1 MKFQKRLKLEHGL
14 EQIDMVAMINVMFL
28 LLAFL
33 LLSNYF
39 TVQSGINVK
48 LPKTVTSDVVNEEDF
63 IVTITSENI
72 LYVNRKIVTPKE
84 LSQELEKIAHH
95 NKPLIIKADRR
106 ASMGRV
112 VDVWNLCRQL
122 GVERINIATN

>member
-1 MKFQKRLKLEHGL
+1 MKFQRRIKLEYGL
-14 EQIDMVAMINVMFL
+14 DQIDSIALINVML
-28 LLAFL
+28 LLLVFFML
-33 LLSNYF
+33 FNYL
-39 TVQSGINVK
+39 TASSGINVK
-48 LPKTVTSDVVNEEDF
+48 LPKTITSDVVNEDNF

-72 LYVNRKIVTPKE
+72 LYVNRKIVTFKE
-84 LSQELEKIAHH
+84 LSRELEIIAHQ

-112 VDVWNLCRQL
+112 VDVWDLCRKY